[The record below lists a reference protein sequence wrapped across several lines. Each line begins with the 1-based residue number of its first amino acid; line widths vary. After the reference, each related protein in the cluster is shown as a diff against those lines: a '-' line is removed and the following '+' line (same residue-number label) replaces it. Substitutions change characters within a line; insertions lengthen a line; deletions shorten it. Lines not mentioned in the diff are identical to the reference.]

1 MAEVTRA
8 SVLEMFP
15 QFYDER
21 QTVSAATHVA
31 HVTRFWSPTVRT
43 AFTMSAV
50 RSCGGWSRRG
60 RLYVGS
66 DELDVEAPEPRE
78 VIAGNVVSASPAA
91 LQ

>member
-1 MAEVTRA
+1 MSLDGPVLRVATETDVDAISDVMRA
-8 SVLEMFP
+8 SVLELFP

-50 RSCGGWSRRG
+50 RSC
-60 RLYVGS
+60 
-66 DELDVEAPEPRE
+66 
-78 VIAGNVVSASPAA
+78 
-91 LQ
+91 